1 MKETGSKIPAG
12 FWATPEGC
20 TLNVVMHISAWD
32 GLDCLNDQIEA
43 LALLQVSRW
52 EFPTD
57 VALLNLCVLQHG
69 QMPVFRKTPRLI
81 TVSILFGLSAFIF
94 FHVCAPHCFSCFFE
108 PRIRDR
114 GELGEPWMRAPTHP
128 P

>member
-43 LALLQVSRW
+43 LAKAAEATADAAIKAELKKARTKV
-52 EFPTD
+52 
-57 VALLNLCVLQHG
+57 VAARAAC
-69 QMPVFRKTPRLI
+69 RKAM
-81 TVSILFGLSAFIF
+81 SILKDSTF
-94 FHVCAPHCFSCFFE
+94 
-108 PRIRDR
+108 
-114 GELGEPWMRAPTHP
+114 
-128 P
+128 